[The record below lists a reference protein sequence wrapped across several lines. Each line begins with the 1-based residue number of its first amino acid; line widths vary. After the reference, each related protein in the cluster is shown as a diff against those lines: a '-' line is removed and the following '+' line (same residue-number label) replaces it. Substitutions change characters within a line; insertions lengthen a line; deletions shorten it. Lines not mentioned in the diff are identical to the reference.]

1 VVWWDPH
8 VLGLEA
14 DEDVGLRQTR
24 VLEADASGA
33 SVAEGVQAHAAWQQ
47 RRALRIEAGTR
58 ASFDASPIT
67 ALAQAAAQAAPEAE
81 VVVESVPGDRE
92 GRPHGKRFGTLVHEV
107 LARLPLDADRPA
119 IERAAALQGRV
130 LGAPAEEVAAAADAA
145 LAALAHPLLRR
156 AHGSAAVRRETPVL
170 LELEQGRLAEG
181 VVDLAF
187 QEAGS
192 WTVVD
197 FKTDL
202 DVSERR
208 AVYAHQVKLYADAI
222 ARATGEPASGCLLLV

>member
-1 VVWWDPH
+1 
-8 VLGLEA
+8 
-14 DEDVGLRQTR
+14 
-24 VLEADASGA
+24 
-33 SVAEGVQAHAAWQQ
+33 
-47 RRALRIEAGTR
+47 
-58 ASFDASPIT
+58 
-67 ALAQAAAQAAPEAE
+67 
-81 VVVESVPGDRE
+81 VPGDRE